1 MIDSNILEQLPNWSI
16 VNQKL
21 TRKFVFK
28 DFVQAFDFMKK
39 IAIIAE
45 KMDHHPEWSNSYNTV
60 NVELITH
67 TQGCITQLDIELATQ
82 INNHFKKHLAKE

>member
-67 TQGCITQLDIELATQ
+67 TQECITQLDIELATQ
-82 INNHFKKHLAKE
+82 MNNHFKKHLAKE

>member
-28 DFVQAFDFMKK
+28 DFVQAVDFMKK

-82 INNHFKKHLAKE
+82 MNNHFKKHLAKE

>member
-82 INNHFKKHLAKE
+82 MNNHFKKHLAKE

>member
-1 MIDSNILEQLPNWSI
+1 MIDSDILEQLPNWSI

-82 INNHFKKHLAKE
+82 MNNHFKKHLAKE

>member
-28 DFVQAFDFMKK
+28 DFVQAFEFMKK

-60 NVELITH
+60 NVELIIH

-82 INNHFKKHLAKE
+82 MNNHFKKHLAKE

>member
-1 MIDSNILEQLPNWSI
+1 MIDPDILEQLPNWSI

-82 INNHFKKHLAKE
+82 MNNHFKKHLAKE

>member
-28 DFVQAFDFMKK
+28 DFVQAFEFMKK

-82 INNHFKKHLAKE
+82 MNNHFKKHLAKE

>member
-1 MIDSNILEQLPNWSI
+1 MIDSDILEQLPNWSI

-67 TQGCITQLDIELATQ
+67 TQECITQLDIELATQ
-82 INNHFKKHLAKE
+82 MNNHFKKHLAKE